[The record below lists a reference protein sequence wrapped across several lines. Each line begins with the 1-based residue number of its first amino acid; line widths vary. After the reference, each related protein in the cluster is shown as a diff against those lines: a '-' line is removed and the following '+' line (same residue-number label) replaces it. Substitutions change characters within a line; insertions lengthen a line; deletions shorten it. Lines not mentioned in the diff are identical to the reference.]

1 MKTSNI
7 KNITTKTEQE
17 NDLMKAVAK
26 LRKSSS
32 SDNPRIEMI
41 TKEVELV
48 RTKRYAQN
56 MKQ

>member
-26 LRKSSS
+26 LRKSAS
-32 SDNPRIEMI
+32 SDNPSIEMI
-41 TKEVELV
+41 SKEVELV
-48 RTKRYAQN
+48 RTKRYAKN
-56 MKQ
+56 LK

>member
-7 KNITTKTEQE
+7 KNITTKKARE
-17 NDLMKAVAK
+17 NDLMKTVSK
-26 LRKSSS
+26 LRKTAS

-41 TKEVELV
+41 TEEVELV